1 MLNAQLV
8 GASRWLA
15 RLLYRG
21 LLLHCWL
28 LLVLYLGFKFAERQ
42 YAIAVL
48 PAQIETDG
56 VVLISGESGLREG
69 CGVAVLRMSATLRQ
83 RLTSHGLGALE
94 QARQA
99 RGHADEAYYSYAA
112 WQPTPV
118 LDSASEVSLGLGC
131 ADADE
136 ALMLRINRAQGSPG
150 AFYSRKDEG
159 LLLVIPAEGLIVL
172 GYFG

>member
-1 MLNAQLV
+1 MSLSIVALLRLL
-8 GASRWLA
+8 G

-28 LLVLYLGFKFAERQ
+28 LLVLYLGVKFAERQ
-42 YAIAVL
+42 FSIAAL
-48 PAQIETDG
+48 PAGIEPAG

-69 CGVAVLRMSATLRQ
+69 CGVAVFRMAPALRQ
-83 RLTSHGLGALE
+83 RLARQGLAALE
-94 QARQA
+94 GASQG
-99 RGHADEAYYSYAA
+99 RGYADESYYSYTA

-118 LDSASEVSLGLGC
+118 LDTDSQVALGLSC
-131 ADADE
+131 ADADD
-136 ALMLRINRAQGSPG
+136 ALTQRINRAQGSPG

-159 LLLVIPAEGLIVL
+159 LLLVIPAEGLIVF